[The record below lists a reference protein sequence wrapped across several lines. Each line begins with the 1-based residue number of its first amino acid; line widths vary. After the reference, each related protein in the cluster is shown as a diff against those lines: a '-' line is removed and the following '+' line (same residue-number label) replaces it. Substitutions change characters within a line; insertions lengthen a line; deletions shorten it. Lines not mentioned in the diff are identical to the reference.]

1 MISDGPDDLQE
12 SRARSAV
19 RRRNREVL
27 SEAWI
32 RAALSSAAAGV
43 LATLS
48 DGQPYVN
55 PNLFVFAEDERAIY
69 LHTARD
75 GRTHINA
82 EATPEAAFTVFE
94 LGRLVPDQEA
104 RDFTAEYA
112 SVVVFGRLS
121 IIEDP
126 LTKRSV
132 LQRWFTK
139 YFPDLVAD
147 RDYRDFTDTD
157 LARTTV
163 YRLAIEEWSA
173 KRNRQPEDVAGARR
187 LPNDVLM
194 TLGEDPNQGRS

>member
-1 MISDGPDDLQE
+1 MISDGPEDLQE
-12 SRARSAV
+12 SRLRSTV

-27 SEAWI
+27 SERWI
-32 RAALSSAAAGV
+32 EAALSSASAGV
-43 LATLS
+43 LATLA

-69 LHTARD
+69 LHTARE
-75 GRTHINA
+75 GRTQLNA
-82 EATPEAAFTVFE
+82 ESSPNVAFTIFE
-94 LGRLVPDQEA
+94 LGRLVPDREA

-121 IIEDP
+121 IVDDP
-126 LTKRSV
+126 EAKRRV

-139 YFPDLVAD
+139 YFPGLVAD
-147 RDYRDFTDTD
+147 RDYHDFTDAD

-173 KRNRQPEDVAGARR
+173 KRNRQPEQIAGARR
-187 LPNDVLM
+187 LPTDL
-194 TLGEDPNQGRS
+194 LLSLAEDADQRRS